1 MTQKSLRLTILLA
14 INIAVIAL
22 SLILLFYPTSTVSA
36 MSTASSQGFILDE
49 QSIKNTTDASWI
61 LMQDAIF
68 QPVLKML
75 TLIGAV
81 TMSFILLSKIFT
93 SHF

>member
-1 MTQKSLRLTILLA
+1 MTQKSVRLTILLA

-36 MSTASSQGFILDE
+36 MNNASSQAFTLDE
-49 QSIKNTTDASWI
+49 QSLQNTTTASWVI
-61 LMQDAIF
+61 MQDAIF
-68 QPVLKML
+68 QPILKML
-75 TLIGAV
+75 TVIGAV
-81 TMSFILLSKIFT
+81 TLSFILLSKIFA